1 MHFDCGQYRHV
12 AGAVRDRHHQPAPRL
27 PAVELGHVLADGLG
41 LGVYVGT
48 LGFFMTCI
56 FLFVR
61 VLPMITIFELRML
74 LPGARVKEPV
84 AQ

>member
-1 MHFDCGQYRHV
+1 MYWPTIWDW
-12 AGAVRDRHHQPAPRL
+12 AI
-27 PAVELGHVLADGLG
+27 
-41 LGVYVGT
+41 YVGT
-48 LGFFMTCI
+48 LGFFMTLI
-56 FLFVR
+56 FLFIR

>member
-1 MHFDCGQYRHV
+1 MYWPTVWDW
-12 AGAVRDRHHQPAPRL
+12 AVL
-27 PAVELGHVLADGLG
+27 I
-41 LGVYVGT
+41 GT
-48 LGFFMTCI
+48 IGFFLFCI

>member
-1 MHFDCGQYRHV
+1 
-12 AGAVRDRHHQPAPRL
+12 
-27 PAVELGHVLADGLG
+27 
-41 LGVYVGT
+41 
-48 LGFFMTCI
+48 MTCI